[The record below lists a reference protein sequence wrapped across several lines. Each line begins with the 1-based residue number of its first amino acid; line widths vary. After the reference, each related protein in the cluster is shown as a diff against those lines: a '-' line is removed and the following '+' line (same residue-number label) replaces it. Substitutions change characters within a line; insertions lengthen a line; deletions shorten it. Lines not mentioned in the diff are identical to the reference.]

1 MKYRSFAVLRV
12 LAVIPNPE
20 VKKEKGTVQPWLL
33 YATVAT
39 PIALPGGKISMEY
52 SVIEGSKDST
62 IKSEINLEPGNHSVE
77 LTTGVVDGRAWQRVS
92 KLVDV
97 NQTFASILGVETLA
111 GQAKTPR

>member
-1 MKYRSFAVLRV
+1 M
-12 LAVIPNPE
+12 
-20 VKKEKGTVQPWLL
+20 QPFVL
-33 YATVAT
+33 YASVAT
-39 PIALPGGKISMEY
+39 PIVLPGGKIIVEF
-52 SVIEGSKDST
+52 SVIEGSRDST
-62 IKSEINLEPGNHSVE
+62 IKSEIQLEPGIHAVE